1 SEGGEGNVLPGADRG
16 GETAGFNPP
25 SHRLRVGEFE
35 VAKSGGIWVAI
46 RELSEWAAPELR
58 ENYRFSRKELVKIA
72 DELVTHLGSLCH
84 EWRKIHGNF

>member
-1 SEGGEGNVLPGADRG
+1 EGGEGNVLPGADRG

-46 RELSEWAAPELR
+46 RERNVHRKTCELIWTLR
-58 ENYRFSRKELVKIA
+58 INLDMKFS
-72 DELVTHLGSLCH
+72 
-84 EWRKIHGNF
+84 